1 MAGELFING
10 RLVDIDQE
18 APFPLTFNI
27 SDIKDLNARKGNKSK
42 TITLPGTKNNTALM
56 LSVFTLSATESISTS
71 DSDFV
76 DFDPSIKA
84 EAQYYQN
91 GLLEFNGVAQLMS
104 CKLMNGIWS
113 FEITLVSDTIDYIS
127 RLAKIKVNE
136 LGFSEYNHSLTLADQ
151 QDTWNGIIQLNGSPS
166 TNQDSQGWTGRGYY
180 YGLIDY
186 GFTRPAPSTFSVE
199 NIPPQVF
206 CYEILEKAF
215 AYCGI
220 TWSSQFLESQLFKKL
235 LLAYPGGDLPTI
247 STAQADN
254 DSLFSTENNNLSG
267 YIFDFNKKGIS
278 NLGVLSNNLTFYKA
292 GSIGAFT
299 DEYDCTINQD
309 NLNQAQSTSPL
320 SFVAASEGLFRV
332 NYVGDHD
339 VSFTIS
345 GTNGSGVYDIGYNF
359 TLRLITYKNN
369 VLVSSDVIYSQSAN
383 TTATTTNINFSFDYS
398 RDINLLIN
406 DSLSFRLALI
416 VYELDVS
423 RNGIT
428 QGSLNFQVT
437 SNTADLNV
445 LKKPQQLSAGGTV
458 YMDAFLP
465 DMTCDQF
472 LKGLITAFNL
482 YVKPSNADA
491 TILEIE
497 PLADFYNS
505 SGDAID
511 WSEKLDRSQEIKIE
525 PTINFSA
532 KNYKFNF
539 EQEDDYWNNRYYED
553 IKKQYGSFLVQSQ
566 SQFAINDTEFKLPFS
581 QKLLAT
587 IPGDS
592 PASFTD
598 LIVPRSF
605 QIKFNED
612 GTSAIEK
619 KKGKPFI
626 VQLGGLRAGAWTHR
640 DESNVDNAEVSYPYV
655 GHLDSLDSPTFDF
668 NFGVP
673 DYVFWS
679 TNNYTTNNLYLYHE
693 KFIKEL
699 ISRFGK
705 QVSCSVMLRPSDINS
720 LDFRN
725 LINIDGVVYRLLKV
739 NDYQSG
745 KNISTT
751 VELIRIIQGEG
762 IQTTI
767 VQPPYDPYSEYG
779 FITEDSQDIITE
791 DGTILTIE
799 V

>member
-56 LSVFTLSATESISTS
+56 LSVFTLSATESISTT

-136 LGFSEYNHSLTLADQ
+136 LGFSEYNHSLTLGDQ

-247 STAQADN
+247 DSTQAN
-254 DSLFSTENNNLSG
+254 YVSAFTTEVNN
-267 YIFDFNKKGIS
+267 S
-278 NLGVLSNNLTFYKA
+278 NGFILNGTAPVIGVLPGPIWLVNDLTIY
-292 GSIGAFT
+292 
-299 DEYDCTINQD
+299 DLYDCIVNQD
-309 NLNQAQSTSPL
+309 NLSQIQSNSPVL
-320 SFVAASEGLFRV
+320 FVSSQEGLFNI

-339 VSFTIS
+339 ITWTNSS
-345 GTNGSGVYDIGYNF
+345 GTMNANYEVYIH
-359 TLRLITYKNN
+359 IYKNN
-369 VLVSSDVIYSQSAN
+369 VLLSSDLLYEGLLQGVSSGYSL
-383 TTATTTNINFSFDYS
+383 TYSFDYS
-398 RDINLLIN
+398 REINMLIN
-406 DSLSFRLALI
+406 DTLSFKIQYTLSGGEINGASGSF
-416 VYELDVS
+416 V
-423 RNGIT
+423 GIT
-428 QGSLNFQVT
+428 TGIV
-437 SNTADLNV
+437 SNTADLNIE
-445 LKKPQQLSAGGTV
+445 KSQQTLSAGGTV
-458 YMDAFLP
+458 FLSSFLP

-472 LKGLITAFNL
+472 FKGLITAFNL

-491 TILEIE
+491 TVLEIE

-626 VQLGGLRAGAWTHR
+626 VQLGGLRAGNWNHR
-640 DESNVDNAEVSYPYV
+640 DESNVDNAEASYPYV

-679 TNNYTTNNLYLYHE
+679 TDNYTTNNLYIYHE